1 MKSDS
6 DLFPSSRATSAR
18 GHRYR
23 DRELTSKARRNVV
36 FFVFTVLAAVL
47 YLGWALYHANYTF
60 WYAAIPYLI
69 AELIC
74 FGSLLLWS
82 EMMMRRREH
91 APGGLPPPEPPE
103 PVDVIITCCGEPLRV
118 LEPTLRAA
126 SKIDYPDFQVTVAD
140 DRDDP
145 AVKALCAELGFTHLA
160 RPVHENRKAG
170 NLNHAL
176 ARTSAPFLLVLDAD
190 QIPHHTILNVLMG
203 YFTVP
208 KVGFVTTYQAFD
220 VPPGDP
226 WNNRDRVFYGAMQ
239 TSLNATNSAIS
250 CGSGVVYRRAALEQI
265 GGFATWNLVE
275 DVYSSLLM
283 HAKGWKS
290 VYHPF
295 PVTHGTAPIEVT
307 AHVRQRW
314 QWAVDSLRLLFW
326 KCPLFTPGLTWR
338 QRVNYGNFGYN
349 YLLFGLAYPIFFLL
363 PAWGLFSEQFF
374 MRAPATEFIL
384 WRLPYFIFFFI
395 FNRLITERRHHLKDF
410 RAQAGLFE
418 VYFSAIVTALFS
430 RRRVPR
436 YSVTSKASDHPSLVE
451 RLHHVLPHLIII
463 TLNFSAIVYGY
474 LAWESL
480 SAIFWVNAFW
490 AAWAIWLLRPFTVQA
505 LRETPKEP
513 PRVRM
518 PAP

>member
-1 MKSDS
+1 MKSVS
-6 DLFPSSRATSAR
+6 DLSPSPGASPSRN
-18 GHRYR
+18 HRYR
-23 DRELTSKARRNVV
+23 DRELTSKARRNFV
-36 FFVFTVLAAVL
+36 FFVFTVISAVI
-47 YLGWALYHANYTF
+47 YLGWAFYHANYTF
-60 WYAAIPYLI
+60 WYAVIPYLI

-91 APGGLPPPEPPE
+91 APSGLPLPAPPD

-126 SKIDYPDFQVTVAD
+126 AKIDYPDYQVTVAD

-145 AVKALCAELGFTHLA
+145 AVKALCGELGFTYLT
-160 RPVHENRKAG
+160 RPTHENRKAG
-170 NLNHAL
+170 NLNYAYT
-176 ARTSAPFLLVLDAD
+176 RTSAPFLLVLDAD
-190 QIPHHTILNVLMG
+190 QIPHDTILDVLMG

-208 KVGFVTTYQAFD
+208 KIGFVTTYQAFD

-226 WNNRDRVFYGAMQ
+226 WSNRDRVFYGAMQ
-239 TSLNATNSAIS
+239 TSRNATNSAIS

-290 VYHPF
+290 VYHHF

-307 AHVRQRW
+307 GHVRQRW

-326 KCPLFTPGLTWR
+326 KCPLFTKGLTWR
-338 QRVNYGNFGYN
+338 QRLNYVSFGYN
-349 YLLFGLAYPIFFLL
+349 YLLFGIAYPIFFLL
-363 PAWGLFSEQFF
+363 PAWGLFSEHFF
-374 MRAPATEFIL
+374 MRTSATDFIL

-395 FNRLITERRHHLKDF
+395 FNRLITDRRHHLKDF

-418 VYFSAIVTALFS
+418 VFFSAVVTALFS
-430 RRRVPR
+430 RNRVPS
-436 YSVTSKASDHPSLVE
+436 YAVTDKVPNHPSLVE
-451 RLHHVLPHLIII
+451 RLHHVLPHLAIIA
-463 TLNFSAIVYGY
+463 LNIGAIIYGY
-474 LAWESL
+474 LHGESRT
-480 SAIFWVNAFW
+480 AFFWVNTVW
-490 AAWAIWLLRPFTVQA
+490 ALWVIWLLWPFTVLA
-505 LRETPKEP
+505 LREP
-513 PRVRM
+513 PEK
-518 PAP
+518 APR